1 MRGIS
6 ADFQRLF
13 ALDAGEHHDDEAS
26 PELLKSIAAR
36 LDAKLQKHAKG
47 SWATLPLEG
56 PARRCAQAVLDLS
69 SSAAAAAPT
78 D

>member
-26 PELLKSIAAR
+26 PELSKSIAAR

-47 SWATLPLEG
+47 SWAKLFFVIDNDGSGGVEFHEFL
-56 PARRCAQAVLDLS
+56 
-69 SSAAAAAPT
+69 
-78 D
+78 